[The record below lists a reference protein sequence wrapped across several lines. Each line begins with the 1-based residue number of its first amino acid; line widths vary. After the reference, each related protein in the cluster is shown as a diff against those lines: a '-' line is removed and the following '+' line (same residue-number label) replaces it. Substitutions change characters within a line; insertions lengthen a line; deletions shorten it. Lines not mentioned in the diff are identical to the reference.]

1 MLYTFSSAASADIL
15 MLEKSARQ
23 LIKLIGKDDTDH
35 QGIVTLPQLADA
47 IARLEAAIEE
57 ERARL
62 AERDQD
68 ADEAADREAGRTG
81 MQAPVNLAQR
91 AWPLLDMLRT
101 AQTEEVVVTWRA
113 G

>member
-1 MLYTFSSAASADIL
+1 MLYTFSSAASADVL
-15 MLEKSARQ
+15 MFEAPAKH
-23 LIKLIGKDDTDH
+23 LIKLMGKDSADR
-35 QGIVTLPQLADA
+35 QGIVTVVQLPAAVQGLQ
-47 IARLEAAIEE
+47 AAIEE

-62 AERDQD
+62 AERNQE

-91 AWPLLDMLRT
+91 AWPLLDMLQT
-101 AQTEEVVVTWRA
+101 ALKEEVVVTWKA